1 MKKEMMNLCVFAGIS
16 FVAFLIFRNLN
27 FDKMN
32 FKEGMTD
39 SSSSSD
45 TIDSSSENGI
55 AGNAATYGANIKSQ
69 TIKLQD
75 TLLISKY
82 RSDYETAILNLDDL
96 VNNLMLK
103 TALSVNKDKPQQSL
117 MVLSQLQQSKVALNT
132 VMKFIDSSK

>member
-1 MKKEMMNLCVFAGIS
+1 MMNLCVFAGIS

>member
-1 MKKEMMNLCVFAGIS
+1 MMNLCIFAGIS
-16 FVAFLIFRNLN
+16 FVTFLIFRNLN
-27 FDKMN
+27 FQKMT

-39 SSSSSD
+39 ASD
-45 TIDSSSENGI
+45 SQTSGSTENGI

-103 TALSVNKDKPQQSL
+103 SALSVDKEKPHQTL
-117 MVLSQLQQSKVALNT
+117 IALSQLQQSKVALNSI
-132 VMKFIDSSK
+132 MKFIDSSK

>member
-1 MKKEMMNLCVFAGIS
+1 MMNLCVFAGIS

-27 FDKMN
+27 FDKMT

-45 TIDSSSENGI
+45 TIGSSSENGI

-103 TALSVNKDKPQQSL
+103 TALTVDKDKPNQSL
-117 MVLSQLQQSKVALNT
+117 MVLSQLQQSKIALNT
-132 VMKFIDSSK
+132 IMKFIDSSK

>member
-1 MKKEMMNLCVFAGIS
+1 MMNLCIFAGIS

-27 FDKMN
+27 FESVR

-39 SSSSSD
+39 ASDSESSG
-45 TIDSSSENGI
+45 SSENGI

-103 TALSVNKDKPQQSL
+103 SALSIDKEKPQQTL
-117 MVLSQLQQSKVALNT
+117 IALSQLQQSKIALNSI
-132 VMKFIDSSK
+132 MKFIDSSK

>member
-1 MKKEMMNLCVFAGIS
+1 MMNLCVFAGIS

-27 FDKMN
+27 FDKMT

-39 SSSSSD
+39 DSSTNSD

-69 TIKLQD
+69 TIKMQD

-103 TALSVNKDKPQQSL
+103 TALTVNKDKPQQTL
-117 MVLSQLQQSKVALNT
+117 MALSQLQQSKVALNT

>member
-1 MKKEMMNLCVFAGIS
+1 MMNLCVFAGIS

-27 FDKMN
+27 FDKMT

-39 SSSSSD
+39 DSGNETSSSS
-45 TIDSSSENGI
+45 TENGI

-103 TALSVNKDKPQQSL
+103 TALTVNKDKPQESL